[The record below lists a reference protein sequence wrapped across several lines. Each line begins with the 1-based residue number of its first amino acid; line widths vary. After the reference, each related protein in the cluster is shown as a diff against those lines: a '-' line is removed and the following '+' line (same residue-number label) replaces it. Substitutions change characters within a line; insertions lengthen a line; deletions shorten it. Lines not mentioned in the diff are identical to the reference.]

1 MEEIK
6 LSKLREEDAYE
17 LDKRLAYCA
26 KMALEEAEKDR
37 DRATNLSEIMD
48 DDVRLIME
56 CFERAKF
63 AYKDCDHVKHVRGR
77 LKCEL
82 QKVFLSDDNT
92 RCSLMLPIAGYNLIV
107 HNEFQYEAVRKRA
120 RNDMKRPHAKSYEDY
135 PYNAW
140 RRNKPYSVTRKEN
153 VPHSKA
159 FEDEKNNLY
168 NLLLSSTWR
177 KEEVESICELCG
189 ILDKYDSVMAVQ
201 NLAQIS
207 LFLRDILLSHL
218 EEHKPMDTLI
228 LLYLANHLDESVFR
242 SFALCDEYRYYSMEE
257 AKQEKNRR
265 NLLSLFHCNY
275 VSIDKEDCFGLCECN
290 DPMQMSFFTQVKEE
304 EDPIQMSFFPEH
316 NEEEEPLQLSFDSGY
331 EKKTF
336 IELYNELVDNYYISM
351 SDMKYLLNIL
361 FNEETLQEYSE
372 LKKRVLA
379 ARDIVYEC
387 AGKGYDVPKVLF
399 SRKVSLLNL

>member
-6 LSKLREEDAYE
+6 LSKLREEDACE

-26 KMALEEAEKDR
+26 EMAFEEAEKDGNKAKILP
-37 DRATNLSEIMD
+37 DIKD

-63 AYKDCDHVKHVRGR
+63 AYTDGDHVKHVRGR
-77 LKCEL
+77 LKYEL
-82 QKVFLSDDNT
+82 QKVFLSDDIT
-92 RCSLMLPIAGYNLIV
+92 RSRIILPIAGYNLIV
-107 HNEFQYEAVRKRA
+107 HNEFQYEAVRKRV

-140 RRNKPYSVTRKEN
+140 RRNKPYTVTRKEN

-177 KEEVESICELCG
+177 KEEVESIFELCG

-228 LLYLANHLDESVFR
+228 LLYLANHLDKSVFR
-242 SFALCDEYRYYSMEE
+242 SFALYDEYKYYSMEE
-257 AKQEKNRR
+257 AKQEKDRR
-265 NLLSLFHCNY
+265 NLLSLFHRNY
-275 VSIDKEDCFGLCECN
+275 VSIDKEDCFGLCECD
-290 DPMQMSFFTQVKEE
+290 DPMQMSFF
-304 EDPIQMSFFPEH
+304 PE
-316 NEEEEPLQLSFDSGY
+316 NKEEEEPMQLSFNSDY

-336 IELYNELVDNYYISM
+336 IELYRELVDNYYIST
-351 SDMKYLLNIL
+351 SDLKYLLDIF
-361 FNEETLQEYSE
+361 FNEETLLEYAE
-372 LKKRVLA
+372 LKKWILT

-387 AGKGYDVPKVLF
+387 ADGGYDVPRVLF